1 MVRYRRSRYFENGA
15 ANFQKE
21 AKAAALQFRSPPAVE
36 AKAMNLKE
44 GIGEWAQK
52 KLQYEL
58 QLFLCLG
65 WLYYFTANEKRSAIL
80 VQFTTFQKAAK

>member
-1 MVRYRRSRYFENGA
+1 
-15 ANFQKE
+15 
-21 AKAAALQFRSPPAVE
+21 
-36 AKAMNLKE
+36 MNLKE

-65 WLYYFTANEKRSAIL
+65 WLYYFTAIEKRSAIL